1 MSEPTMQRPASEE
14 GLEVL
19 RPHKFDG
26 IQEFDNPMPNW
37 WLAILGTSIAFALGY
52 WAVNHAYGPDIE
64 PGRILMEEM
73 ALAAQEAA
81 KQSGQLSDPLLWT
94 MSRDQAVVNNGRAVY
109 ATSCAPCHL
118 PDLAGAIGPNLKD
131 NIWIHGGN
139 PMTVLRIITEGVAA
153 KGMPTWGPVLGRQKI
168 AEVAAFIMS
177 HHQEGEPIIQ
187 APPTQ
192 VPTQPAQVQVP

>member
-1 MSEPTMQRPASEE
+1 MSEPTMENTEPQE

-52 WAVNHAYGPDIE
+52 WAVMHAYGPGIE
-64 PGRILMEEM
+64 PGKRLTEEM

-81 KQSGQLSDPLLWT
+81 KRSGLLTDPLLWK
-94 MSRDQAVVNNGRAVY
+94 MSQDQAVVNNGRAIY
-109 ATSCAPCHL
+109 AVSCAPCHL

-131 NIWIHGGN
+131 NLWVHGGN
-139 PMTVLRIITEGVAA
+139 PMAILGIITEGVAA
-153 KGMPTWGPVLGRQKI
+153 KGMPTWGPMLGRQKI
-168 AEVAAFIMS
+168 AEVTAFILS
-177 HHQEGEPIIQ
+177 YHKEGEP
-187 APPTQ
+187 
-192 VPTQPAQVQVP
+192 VLPAQPQAQAR